1 MLPGSLS
8 HFHRNKALKI
18 LCDAGNYLFHLV
30 SKGTKDGVALSQIP
44 SVFFSSKEKNT
55 PQIFFCPPPFLFFF
69 ETRS

>member
-44 SVFFSSKEKNT
+44 SVFFPSKEKKYST
-55 PQIFFCPPPFLFFF
+55 EFFSAPLSLSFLF
-69 ETRS
+69 

>member
-8 HFHRNKALKI
+8 HFHRNKALRI
-18 LCDAGNYLFHLV
+18 LLCDAENYLFHLV

-44 SVFFSSKEKNT
+44 SVFFPSKEKILHT
-55 PQIFFCPPPFLFFF
+55 FFFCFSFFF